1 MARRL
6 SDCAGSAVTVLTAG
20 AFQTARETRLDLA
33 ERNTAIER
41 EIVPEIAGHN
51 PDGILLIAT
60 NPVDVLTYATLRLSG
75 LPAERVIGS
84 GTILDTVRFRYLLSE
99 YFHVDARSLHV
110 FIIGEHGDSEVPVW
124 SLANIAGMKLPDF
137 CTAQGISYDS
147 NAMDEIFRQTRAAA
161 YQIIQRK
168 GATSYAV
175 AAGLMRSTQ
184 AILRNQNTV
193 LSVSSLVQE
202 ALARSTS
209 ANDRHLEAGRL
220 SNSFWTGQYLL
231 YFPRV

>member
-1 MARRL
+1 
-6 SDCAGSAVTVLTAG
+6 
-20 AFQTARETRLDLA
+20 
-33 ERNTAIER
+33 
-41 EIVPEIAGHN
+41 
-51 PDGILLIAT
+51 
-60 NPVDVLTYATLRLSG
+60 
-75 LPAERVIGS
+75 
-84 GTILDTVRFRYLLSE
+84 
-99 YFHVDARSLHV
+99 V

-147 NAMDEIFRQTRAAA
+147 NDMDEIFRQTRAAA